1 MVQAR
6 VEPLSS
12 WSFMAMWATFLRR
25 KVFVVPL
32 LISIMVGAFAM
43 CYDWWLGD
51 FIQLSLLAIYFL
63 LFIPSARY
71 LQSVPVW
78 QPSNMHSMH
87 LVLHCQLA
95 IVLSFMNS
103 SRTWGVSTPREEIY
117 ALFVFILR
125 GIAIIWAT
133 TWTFLSCIIL
143 SNRTDIL
150 TRKTRSATYCNL
162 QNHIRKSGFGWFV
175 WLVQPIPFPDAHL
188 PVASL
193 YPAAPSLIADV

>member
-1 MVQAR
+1 
-6 VEPLSS
+6 
-12 WSFMAMWATFLRR
+12 MWATFLRR

-95 IVLSFMNS
+95 IGALCLS
-103 SRTWGVSTPREEIY
+103 P
-117 ALFVFILR
+117 
-125 GIAIIWAT
+125 
-133 TWTFLSCIIL
+133 
-143 SNRTDIL
+143 
-150 TRKTRSATYCNL
+150 
-162 QNHIRKSGFGWFV
+162 
-175 WLVQPIPFPDAHL
+175 
-188 PVASL
+188 
-193 YPAAPSLIADV
+193 